1 ERSNRIA
8 QIAHD
13 GLEARGP
20 AHIAARFLHLL
31 DAAELEARAAQRRLL
46 RHALPLVLLRLV
58 LDVEAKL
65 VVQLLLDG
73 GASKHRARAM
83 PDVAH
88 QFREHD
94 VLPVLSRIYRSG
106 TVCSRS
112 CRSARGLLALQMRA
126 LMSPGLLVARIVCQR
141 GSAAVPTMSRIS

>member
-1 ERSNRIA
+1 ERSHRIA
-8 QIAHD
+8 QIAHN

-31 DAAELEARAAQRRLL
+31 DAAELEARAAQRRLVQ
-46 RHALPLVLLRLV
+46 HALPLVLLRLA

-65 VVQLLLDG
+65 VVELPLDG
-73 GASKHRARAM
+73 GTREYCAQAM

-88 QFREHD
+88 HFREHG
-94 VLPVLSRIYRSG
+94 VLPVLLRIYKSG

-141 GSAAVPTMSRIS
+141 GSAAVPTVSRIS